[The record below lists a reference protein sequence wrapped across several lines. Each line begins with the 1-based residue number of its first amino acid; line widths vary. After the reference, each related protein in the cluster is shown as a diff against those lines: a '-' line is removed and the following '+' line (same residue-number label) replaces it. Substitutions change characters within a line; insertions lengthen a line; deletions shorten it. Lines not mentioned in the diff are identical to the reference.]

1 VWDGVYVVYVLPT
14 PDGVATLDGPS
25 RYGLTATR
33 KIGDAVRR
41 NRAKRLIREALRT
54 CEADLRAGLDIV
66 VVARARAPHIRL
78 DEACRSLTAL
88 LQRAGVLN
96 ASPSMG
102 ERGSTARRAE
112 TAAAETVR

>member
-1 VWDGVYVVYVLPT
+1 MWDGLYVVYVLPT
-14 PDGVATLDGPS
+14 PDGVAKFDGAS

-54 CEADLRAGLDIV
+54 CEAELRPGLDVV
-66 VVARARAPHIRL
+66 VVARARAPHISYV
-78 DEACRSLTAL
+78 EACRSLEAL

-96 ASPSMG
+96 PSPSTG
-102 ERGSTARRAE
+102 ERGSTVRRAGTAVGE
-112 TAAAETVR
+112 TAR